1 MDQGIIRHPNGDL
14 TVPARVHPGTR
25 QSISSED
32 GMKRLEKGAPE
43 WQEWRTYLDDLD
55 TEFELYGYD
64 IEDLFPIKRERL
76 EQACRDYDR
85 IEDYKRALNNFRKAR
100 GISSPDAQSE
110 VDIDLSDEQ
119 QLKELVALL
128 LNKWQCSLP
137 NPESKYARPKNR
149 DRVLK
154 RFEKMTHGLHD
165 WWQRYEEMLPGCDAR
180 LHTAEDAAIEECLE
194 LFDALCDV
202 RVADEEKYKRKY
214 SDVAASRTLYVM
226 RPHFFVPWDSAIQDH
241 LWYGGGCGHF
251 YVRYLK
257 RVRERLKE
265 LDEEFKVKGSGEP
278 GSGLAWL
285 LNEIPGQQSCTP
297 VELMSKY
304 YWGTVWKVE
313 EVVRG

>member
-64 IEDLFPIKRERL
+64 IEDLFPIKWERL
-76 EQACRDYDR
+76 EQACRDYDD
-85 IEDYKRALNNFRKAR
+85 IADYNRALNSFRKAR

-110 VDIDLSDEQ
+110 ADIDLRDEQ
-119 QLKELVALL
+119 QVKELIALF
-128 LNKWQCSLP
+128 LNRWQCSLP

-149 DRVLK
+149 DRVLT

-165 WWQRYEEMLPGCDAR
+165 WWQRYAEILPGCDAR
-180 LHTAEDAAIEECLE
+180 LHTAEDAEIEECLE

-202 RVADEEKYKRKY
+202 PVADEEKYKRKY
-214 SDVAASRTLYVM
+214 SDVAASKTLYVM
-226 RPHFFVPWDSAIQDH
+226 RPRFFVPWDNAIQDH
-241 LWYGGGCGHF
+241 LRYGGGCGRS

-257 RVRERLKE
+257 RVRDRLKE

-297 VELMSKY
+297 VELMNKY
-304 YWGTVWKVE
+304 YWATVWIEK
-313 EVVRG
+313 